1 VTNRRAL
8 LAAMAALPC
17 AAPFIARA
25 QTESF
30 PSRSIRLLV
39 GFAPGGATDGAA
51 RAVAPR
57 MSELLGQQVVI
68 DNRGG
73 AGGNI
78 ATEAA
83 VRAPADGHTILLGT
97 IGPLIV
103 NPVMEPNLP
112 FDPLRDLVPIGTL
125 VEAYGVL
132 VVPAG
137 RPWRTAGELVAEAR
151 RRPGALNWG
160 YSGVG
165 TSGHL
170 SGLLLDRVAQ
180 IDTVGVAYRGGAP
193 LMTDLLAGRLDYA
206 FSTAPTAIPNV
217 ENGRLRALA
226 VPTPRRVRALPDV
239 PTIAETGVPGYEVFS
254 SYGLLAPRGT
264 PQAAIARLDT
274 AVRGALETPEVVT
287 ALARQGLEAQYST
300 PEEYGAFLRAELAKW
315 TPLIRANNLQPG

>member
-1 VTNRRAL
+1 MPTRRAM

-17 AAPFIARA
+17 AVPFVARA
-25 QTESF
+25 QDAAF
-30 PSRSIRLLV
+30 PTRPIRLLV

-68 DNRGG
+68 ENRGG

-83 VRAPADGHTILLGT
+83 VRAAPDGYTILLGT

-103 NPVMEPNLP
+103 NPVMDPNLP
-112 FDPLRDLVPIGTL
+112 FDPLRDLAPIGTL

-137 RPWRTAGELVAEAR
+137 RPWRTVADLVAEAK

-170 SGLLLDRVAQ
+170 SGLLLDRVAA
-180 IDTVGVAYRGGAP
+180 IETVGIAYRGGAP
-193 LMTDLLAGRLDYA
+193 LMTDLIAGRLDYA
-206 FSTAPTAIPNV
+206 FSTAPTALPNV

-226 VPTPRRVRALPDV
+226 VPTPRRVRALPEV

-264 PQAAIARLDT
+264 PPAAIARLN
-274 AVRGALETPEVVT
+274 AAMRGALETPEVIA
-287 ALARQGLEAQYST
+287 ALARQGLEAQPGA
-300 PEEYGAFLRAELAKW
+300 PEEYADFLRAEVTKW
-315 TPLIRANNLQPG
+315 TPLIRANNLRPD

>member
-1 VTNRRAL
+1 MPARRAAL
-8 LAAMAALPC
+8 SAMAALLC
-17 AAPFIARA
+17 APRLVRA
-25 QTESF
+25 QDAAF
-30 PSRSIRLLV
+30 PSRPIRLLV

-68 DNRGG
+68 ENRGG

-83 VRAPADGHTILLGT
+83 VRAAPDGYTILLGT

-103 NPVMEPNLP
+103 NPVMDRNLP
-112 FDPLRDLVPIGTL
+112 FDPLRDLVPISTL

-132 VVPAG
+132 VVPTS

-151 RRPGALNWG
+151 RRPGQLNWG

-180 IDTVGVAYRGGAP
+180 IETQGVSYRGGAP
-193 LMTDLLAGRLDYA
+193 LITDLLAGRLDYA
-206 FSTAPTAIPNV
+206 FSTAPTALPSV
-217 ENGRLRALA
+217 EAGRLRALA
-226 VPTPRRVRALPDV
+226 VPTPRRVRALPKV

-264 PQAAIARLDT
+264 PPAVIARLNA
-274 AVRGALETPEVVT
+274 AVRGALDTPEVVT
-287 ALARQGLEAQYST
+287 ALARQGLEAQYGT
-300 PEEYGAFLRAELAKW
+300 AEEYGAFLRAELAKW
-315 TPLIRANNLQPG
+315 EPIIRANNLRPD

>member
-1 VTNRRAL
+1 MPNRRTI
-8 LAAMAALPC
+8 MAAL
-17 AAPFIARA
+17 AALPVMPGALRA
-25 QTESF
+25 QDSGF

-51 RAVAPR
+51 RAIAPR
-57 MSELLGQQVVI
+57 LSELLGQQVVI
-68 DNRGG
+68 ENRGG

-83 VRAPADGHTILLGT
+83 VRAAPDGYTLLLGT

-103 NPVMEPNLP
+103 NPIMEPNLP
-112 FDPLRDLVPIGTL
+112 YAPLRDLAPVSTL

-132 VVPAG
+132 VVPAA
-137 RPWRTAGELVAEAR
+137 RPWRTVADLVAEAK

-170 SGLLLDRVAQ
+170 SGLLLDRVAG
-180 IDTVGVAYRGGAP
+180 IDTQGISYRGGAP
-193 LMTDLLAGRLDYA
+193 LMTDLIAGRLDYA
-206 FSTAPTAIPNV
+206 FSTAPTALPNV

-226 VPTPRRVRALPDV
+226 VPTPQRVRALPDV

-264 PQAAIARLDT
+264 PPAVIARIAA
-274 AVRGALETPEVVT
+274 AVRVALETPEVIA
-287 ALARQGLEAQYST
+287 ALARQGLEAQPGT
-300 PEEYGAFLRAELAKW
+300 PEEYGAFLRAEVEKW
-315 TPLIRANNLQPG
+315 APLIRANNLRAE

>member
-1 VTNRRAL
+1 VLTRRAVI
-8 LAAMAALPC
+8 
-17 AAPFIARA
+17 AAPALLPLASGIARA
-25 QTESF
+25 QDAAF
-30 PSRSIRLLV
+30 PNRPIRLLV

-83 VRAPADGHTILLGT
+83 VRAAPDGHTILLGT
-97 IGPLIV
+97 IGPLVV
-103 NPVMEPNLP
+103 NPIMDRSLP
-112 FDPLRDLVPIGTL
+112 FDPLRDLAPIGTL

-137 RPWRTAGELVAEAR
+137 RPWRTAGELVAEAK
-151 RRPGALNWG
+151 RRPGQLNWG

-170 SGLLLDRVAQ
+170 SGLLLDRVAG
-180 IDTVGVAYRGGAP
+180 IDTQGISYRGGAP
-193 LMTDLLAGRLDYA
+193 LMSDLIAGRLDYA
-206 FSTAPTAIPNV
+206 FSTAPTALPNV
-217 ENGRLRALA
+217 EAGRLRALA
-226 VPTPRRVRALPDV
+226 VPTPRRVRALPEV

-264 PQAAIARLDT
+264 PAAAINRLNE
-274 AVRGALETPEVVT
+274 AVRGALETPEVVA
-287 ALARQGLEAQYST
+287 ALARQGLEAQYGT
-300 PEEYGAFLRAELAKW
+300 PEAYGDFLRAEVAKW
-315 TPLIRANNLQPG
+315 EPIVRANNLRPD

>member
-1 VTNRRAL
+1 MTNRRAL
-8 LAAMAALPC
+8 LAAMAALPS
-17 AAPFIARA
+17 AAPLVARA

-68 DNRGG
+68 ENRGG

-83 VRAPADGHTILLGT
+83 VRALADGHTILLGT

-103 NPVMEPNLP
+103 NPVMEPSLP

-132 VVPAG
+132 VVPAD

-193 LMTDLLAGRLDYA
+193 LMTDLVAGRLDYA

-217 ENGRLRALA
+217 QNGRLRALA
-226 VPTPRRVRALPDV
+226 VPTPQRVRALPDV

-264 PQAAIARLDT
+264 PPAVIARIAS
-274 AVRGALETPEVVT
+274 AVRLALETPEVIT
-287 ALARQGLEAQYST
+287 ALARQGLEAQPGT
-300 PEEYGAFLRAELAKW
+300 PEGYGAFLRAEVDKW
-315 TPLIRANNLQPG
+315 GPLIRANNLRAE